1 MEGGKCQK
9 IIRGSDLVIVLLYA
23 GLVAIMFSV
32 QGIES
37 VYVMHRAL

>member
-1 MEGGKCQK
+1 MPKNNQLILG
-9 IIRGSDLVIVLLYA
+9 IDLVIVLLYA